1 MGSMLKVMQKLQGE
15 SHEGVDGPVA
25 SPDAGAPTTVRSAGP
40 PCPAPSAAPRA
51 PALDAGDAR
60 RSAASACPASSDSSS
75 ARRTAGAGAHR
86 SADSGVG
93 RDAGGSPARWN
104 AGRLDQALVA
114 VHDRYS
120 AVSEQYRSLRAR
132 LVNMNAQNAHQVI
145 AVTSS
150 LPQEGKSVT
159 TINLGIVMAE
169 GNEHQVLIA
178 DADFRR
184 ASIARMLGVEAE
196 PGLVELIRGR
206 ASLAD
211 VLRPTPLPN
220 LKLITVGATVDK
232 NYGELVGASAT
243 RAILAQL
250 RERFD
255 YTFLDTPPV
264 NTVSDVSML
273 APHCDGIMLVIA
285 MRRTSEA
292 TVQEAVRTL
301 QTTNV
306 KILGCILSRHQN
318 ERGHYYER
326 YYSYYNGD

>member
-1 MGSMLKVMQKLQGE
+1 MGAMLKVMQKLQAGPQEKAGE
-15 SHEGVDGPVA
+15 AAA
-25 SPDAGAPTTVRSAGP
+25 SPDAGAPATLLAGTASATSPPAGP
-40 PCPAPSAAPRA
+40 MADSAPRGFT
-51 PALDAGDAR
+51 PDPSPVPQRAGR
-60 RSAASACPASSDSSS
+60 
-75 ARRTAGAGAHR
+75 
-86 SADSGVG
+86 
-93 RDAGGSPARWN
+93 GSEERPVSWN
-104 AGRLDQALVA
+104 ATKLDEALVA
-114 VHDRYS
+114 VHDRYC

-132 LVNMNAQNAHQVI
+132 LVNMNPQNTHQVI

-184 ASIARMLGVEAE
+184 ASIARMLGVEAR
-196 PGLVELIRGR
+196 PGLAELVRGK
-206 ASLAD
+206 AQLSE
-211 VLRPTPLPN
+211 VLRPTPFPN
-220 LKLITVGATVDK
+220 LKLMTTGATVDK

-243 RAILAQL
+243 KAVLAQL

-273 APHCDGIMLVIA
+273 APHCDGIMLVIE

-318 ERGHYYER
+318 ERSHYYER
-326 YYSYYNGD
+326 YYNYYNCD